1 MRRPAATLAV
11 AVLGLFGLGA
21 GPPLPGPASAHLPTT
36 AAVASATYAAVPSAI
51 AAVPSAPHAAVAA
64 VPAVASPAALA
75 AVAAT
80 PAGAATSAPPP
91 GAAPTALPTGGSCLP
106 VRRADLVKL
115 IAAQPLAK
123 GDGDGK
129 FVSVSRGSPRW
140 LAGFNLALAWENDDC
155 PALADFAAQM
165 GYTATEII
173 DEPTG
178 EHHYVLLDKAGRHN
192 GLVVLRAPAERAAAR
207 QLTITAPHVGFDFRD
222 DRAIR
227 LYRQVKAVAYLQN
240 TAERCSSPVCSG
252 CTATPAYACG
262 GCPRAS
268 DAAHSVDHLLLAVYA
283 GLEAVHKDL
292 RFEYHGA
299 ARSAGPPGCRGSAH
313 LSQGSTL
320 TLSPAQDDGSYPSRF
335 WKALEQRLGPQCVC
349 YHQRERGCLLP
360 GTASVFGRLT
370 NEEPTTPFD
379 PCGQPAVRLS
389 GRFLHLE
396 GAQLP
401 VEDITAALSAAV
413 PLRGPG

>member
-1 MRRPAATLAV
+1 MRRRAAILAV
-11 AVLGLFGLGA
+11 AALGLLGLGA
-21 GPPLPGPASAHLPTT
+21 GPPIPGPAP
-36 AAVASATYAAVPSAI
+36 AVPSATQS
-51 AAVPSAPHAAVAA
+51 AVPS
-64 VPAVASPAALA
+64 
-75 AVAAT
+75 
-80 PAGAATSAPPP
+80 
-91 GAAPTALPTGGSCLP
+91 SCLP

-115 IAAQPLAK
+115 IAAQPLAR

-283 GLEAVHKDL
+283 GLEAVRKDL

-299 ARSAGPPGCRGSAH
+299 ARSAVPPGCRGSAH

-320 TLSPAQDDGSYPSRF
+320 TLLADQDDGSYPSRF

-379 PCGQPAVRLS
+379 PCGQPALRLS

-401 VEDITAALSAAV
+401 VDDIAAALSAAV
-413 PLRGPG
+413 PLKGPG